1 MDVESFKGKYYLL
14 DPDKFGNIFVFVDFG
29 NVRPWAKDLW
39 PEENKFRYCKEIDI
53 AKLAEVCNWIKPKK
67 KFFYYGHFKPRID
80 LPKDHRENKKSRSS
94 VFRID
99 KAKKS
104 GFQVKTK
111 PVKMIPHYDEE
122 GKFLGKTPKCNFD
135 VEMTMDILTKILKY
149 DAVMIFS
156 GDSDF
161 GGLLSYLKEK
171 GKKVVVVCTRSRMSS
186 ELEAVAD
193 KFIPAETLANFL
205 DYFNKNNT
213 PPLAGTEE

>member
-1 MDVESFKGKYYLL
+1 MDLESFKGQYYLF
-14 DPDKFGNIFVFVDFG
+14 DPEKFGDIFIFVDFG

-53 AKLAEVCNWIKPKK
+53 AKLANVCNWINPKK
-67 KFFYYGHFKPRID
+67 KFFYYGHFKERPD
-80 LPKDHRENKKSRSS
+80 LPKDHRENIKSRGS

-99 KAKKS
+99 KAKKA

-111 PVKMIPHYDEE
+111 VIKMIPHYDED
-122 GKFLGKTPKCNFD
+122 GKFLNRTPKCNFD
-135 VEMTMDILTKILKY
+135 VEMTMDILTKVCKY
-149 DAVMIFS
+149 DTLMIFS

-171 GKKVVVVCTRSRMSS
+171 GKKIVVVCIRSRMSS
-186 ELEAVAD
+186 ELEGVAD
-193 KFIPAETLANFL
+193 KFIPAEILTNFL
-205 DYFNKNNT
+205 DYDNKNNT